1 LAALKLWAHR
11 LQLSAE
17 TATYHV
23 LASTDPAGAILDY
36 PRNNLVD
43 HIGAREHRAC
53 GAISVSARVVGEA
66 PSRVT
71 G

>member
-1 LAALKLWAHR
+1 

-43 HIGAREHRAC
+43 HSIIGIIGAREHRAC
-53 GAISVSARVVGEA
+53 GAISVSAQVVAET
-66 PSRVT
+66 PRRVT
-71 G
+71 V